1 LLTIA
6 ELDQM
11 NQTDIKKIDREILVD
26 IQTIKIDPLQYAA
39 QRMESYL
46 NQIKNPYCFLCGDT
60 AVRVRFEQNGTDL
73 THRLKNYYIS
83 MKKG

>member
-11 NQTDIKKIDREILVD
+11 NQTDIKKIDREKLVD
-26 IQTIKIDPLQYAA
+26 IQTIKIDPLQSAA

-46 NQIKNPYCFLCGDT
+46 KQIKNPYCFLCGDT

>member
-1 LLTIA
+1 MTIA

-11 NQTDIKKIDREILVD
+11 NQTDIKKIDREKLVD
-26 IQTIKIDPLQYAA
+26 IQTIKIDPLQSAA

-46 NQIKNPYCFLCGDT
+46 KQIKNPYCFLCGDT
-60 AVRVRFEQNGTDL
+60 AVRVRFEQNGPDL

>member
-1 LLTIA
+1 LTIA

-11 NQTDIKKIDREILVD
+11 NQTDIKKIDREKLVD
-26 IQTIKIDPLQYAA
+26 IQTIKIDPLQSAA

-46 NQIKNPYCFLCGDT
+46 KQIKNPYCFLCGDT
-60 AVRVRFEQNGTDL
+60 AVRVRFEQNGPDL

>member
-1 LLTIA
+1 MTIA

>member
-11 NQTDIKKIDREILVD
+11 NQTDIKKIDREKLVD
-26 IQTIKIDPLQYAA
+26 IQTIKIDPLQSAA

-46 NQIKNPYCFLCGDT
+46 KQIKNPYCFLCGDT
-60 AVRVRFEQNGTDL
+60 AVRVRFEQNGPDL

>member
-1 LLTIA
+1 LTIA

-11 NQTDIKKIDREILVD
+11 NQTDIKKIDREKLVD
-26 IQTIKIDPLQYAA
+26 IQTIKIDPLQSAA

-46 NQIKNPYCFLCGDT
+46 KQIKNPYCFLCGDT

>member
-1 LLTIA
+1 MTIA

-11 NQTDIKKIDREILVD
+11 NQTDIKKIDREKLVD
-26 IQTIKIDPLQYAA
+26 IQTIKIDPLQSAA

-46 NQIKNPYCFLCGDT
+46 KQIKNPYCFLCGDT

>member
-1 LLTIA
+1 MTIA

-11 NQTDIKKIDREILVD
+11 NQTDIKKIDREKLVD
-26 IQTIKIDPLQYAA
+26 IQTIKIDPLQSAA

-46 NQIKNPYCFLCGDT
+46 KQIKNPYCFLCGDT

-73 THRLKNYYIS
+73 TYRLKNYYIS